1 VLNPLPLTGR
11 ELEIAIMVSE
21 GMTNKAIA
29 ERLSVSVRTVEGHIY
44 RACMKI
50 DVPDRTM
57 LAEVVASAKTSSG
70 LRKTSPRSPS
80 TL

>member
-1 VLNPLPLTGR
+1 
-11 ELEIAIMVSE
+11 VSE

-57 LAEVVASAKTSSG
+57 LAEIVASAKTSSR

>member
-11 ELEIAIMVSE
+11 ELEIAVMVSE

-44 RACMKI
+44 RACMKL
-50 DVPDRTM
+50 DVVDRTL
-57 LAEVVASAKTSSG
+57 LAEVVASSKTSSG

>member
-1 VLNPLPLTGR
+1 LPLTGR
-11 ELEIAIMVSE
+11 ELEIAIMASE

-44 RACMKI
+44 RACMKL
-50 DVPDRTM
+50 DVPGRTM
-57 LAEVVASAKTSSG
+57 LAEVVASTKTSSG
-70 LRKTSPRSPS
+70 LRKPSARSPS

>member
-1 VLNPLPLTGR
+1 LPLTGR
-11 ELEIAIMVSE
+11 ELEIAIMASE

-44 RACMKI
+44 RACMKL

-57 LAEVVASAKTSSG
+57 LAEVVASTKTSTG
-70 LRKTSPRSPS
+70 LRKTSSRSPS